1 MLKKIEAI
9 CIAVILVFGGLSAYY
24 HFKRIPDIKE
34 ALGEVKHTPY
44 KYLESREKYSLKEM
58 EHILAWLRLSKV
70 PEELRRKYANN
81 THTDRDLGII
91 NRQLVDFHT
100 REIATLESKTTI
112 ARTVRNVSIGLFALS
127 VLTII
132 GCGVVGLW
140 RSGSKTKGGE
150 KPLDPNK

>member
-81 THTDRDLGII
+81 THR
-91 NRQLVDFHT
+91 
-100 REIATLESKTTI
+100 S
-112 ARTVRNVSIGLFALS
+112 
-127 VLTII
+127 
-132 GCGVVGLW
+132 
-140 RSGSKTKGGE
+140 RSGHNKSTVGGFPYKRDCNARIE
-150 KPLDPNK
+150 NHDC